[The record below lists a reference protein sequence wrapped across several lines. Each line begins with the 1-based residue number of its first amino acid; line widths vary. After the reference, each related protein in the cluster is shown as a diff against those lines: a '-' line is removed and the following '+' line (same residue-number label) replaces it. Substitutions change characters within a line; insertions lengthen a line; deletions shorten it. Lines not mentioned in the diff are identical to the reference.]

1 MVLVDPETITML
13 ENPTLGISVEIPAAS
28 ARGEDGSLYS
38 GELSVSEVPDN
49 LAPAALPAN

>member
-1 MVLVDPETITML
+1 VVLVDPETITML